1 MMPFLTRWFFVLR
14 GLPSSQ
20 HSARFQV
27 ISDLGRLRPPSHLPL
42 RQIVRRFLRHGAFSS
57 ASFRRNSDF
66 LRIAPTF
73 GLGLAAPTM
82 QLVATIG
89 ITDAG
94 AALRY
99 IASLLFCCM
108 GYYYCH
114 IGFLSL
120 GALHWTT
127 AASFAHRSDC
137 CLHRCALFECAFQA
151 ALLPPG
157 LALWCQKRIGRSM
170 T

>member
-27 ISDLGRLRPPSHLPL
+27 MTDLGRLRPPSHLPL

-57 ASFRRNSDF
+57 ASFRHNSDF
-66 LRIAPTF
+66 LRVVPTF
-73 GLGLAAPTM
+73 GLGFAAPT
-82 QLVATIG
+82 QLLVATIG
-89 ITDAG
+89 SFNAE
-94 AALRY
+94 AALRFF
-99 IASLLFCCM
+99 AFLLLCCM
-108 GYYYCH
+108 GYCDCY
-114 IGFLSL
+114 IGVLLRDAS
-120 GALHWTT
+120 HWTT
-127 AASFAHRSDC
+127 AASVAHRSDYC
-137 CLHRCALFECAFQA
+137 PPLFVFCECAFQA